1 MTISENSLLDPDKR
15 KEMIEIVIKLLEN
28 AETIAIS
35 SDLHFRDTKCDYTIH
50 IYNAPSSLLETDNQ
64 TSKEMTPDEQKL
76 FRTFGASL
84 GYILANAESDEQGVE
99 MVKELRNYLKE
110 KQEELKNGETNNIR

>member
-1 MTISENSLLDPDKR
+1 MKGPSV
-15 KEMIEIVIKLLEN
+15 KEMYEK
-28 AETIAIS
+28 
-35 SDLHFRDTKCDYTIH
+35 TK
-50 IYNAPSSLLETDNQ
+50 Q
-64 TSKEMTPDEQKL
+64 QMTPDEQKL

-110 KQEELKNGETNNIR
+110 KQEELKNDR